1 MTLQK
6 SDIRTQI
13 YNDLREQIFTKKLNR
28 GERLVET
35 QIANNTMLISAM

>member
-13 YNDLREQIFTKKLNR
+13 YNDLLKR
-28 GERLVET
+28 RL
-35 QIANNTMLISAM
+35 QNNTMLISAM